1 MKLELFERSVY
12 GRRNIYPTGDLA
24 PYVQRLTRRSTI
36 DHRDLDALTELGLVI
51 EWVKD
56 PSNQHDK

>member
-51 EWVKD
+51 EWV
-56 PSNQHDK
+56 